1 MSYLCIKLATY
12 AWAGTV
18 IVTARP
24 SSCSHATDSS
34 QETLQSRY
42 YIVSTIFVFSV
53 FIKTIY
59 KLKYA
64 LCKYIYRPWDRSHDW
79 HKTRSKQPEL
89 DTPLINQLTSCS
101 MSTRTSRHRHTVHAY
116 NWNVSLGKLTA
127 ML

>member
-1 MSYLCIKLATY
+1 MKVY
-12 AWAGTV
+12 ASDRQERRAAYCCRNLRQQYAARVIQSNGGAIDNHVLSLHQVGHIWAGTV

-59 KLKYA
+59 KLKYV
-64 LCKYIYRPWDRSHDW
+64 LCKYIYRP
-79 HKTRSKQPEL
+79 
-89 DTPLINQLTSCS
+89 
-101 MSTRTSRHRHTVHAY
+101 
-116 NWNVSLGKLTA
+116 
-127 ML
+127 